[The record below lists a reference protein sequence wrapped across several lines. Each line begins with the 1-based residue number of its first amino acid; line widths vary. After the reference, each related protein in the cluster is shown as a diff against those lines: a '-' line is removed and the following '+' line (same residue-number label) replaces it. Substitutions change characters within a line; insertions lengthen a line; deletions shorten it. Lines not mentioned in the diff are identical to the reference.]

1 MTALAVRIDWRL
13 VLRRAWAP
21 RAVDR
26 SAPSVGLDC
35 VDETGLGH
43 GQSVVGGF
51 PQFRGVGVS
60 RSVNEPDG
68 DPFGLGRLD
77 GGYEIAVAGDNG
89 RVLDLML
96 GGESGHVEP
105 EHEVDALL
113 LEEGIA
119 LIVAAAVDET
129 ALADLVHG
137 EALKGREE

>member
-1 MTALAVRIDWRL
+1 M
-13 VLRRAWAP
+13 
-21 RAVDR
+21 
-26 SAPSVGLDC
+26 
-35 VDETGLGH
+35 
-43 GQSVVGGF
+43 
-51 PQFRGVGVS
+51 
-60 RSVNEPDG
+60 NEPDG